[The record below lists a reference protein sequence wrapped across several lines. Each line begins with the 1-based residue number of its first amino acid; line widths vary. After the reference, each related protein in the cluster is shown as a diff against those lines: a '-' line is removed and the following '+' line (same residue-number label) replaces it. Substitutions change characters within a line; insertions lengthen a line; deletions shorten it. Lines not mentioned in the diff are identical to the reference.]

1 MKFSMKV
8 AKKFSQKLKVELA
21 GRDFIEVELEDENPS
36 AIKRVSFLGCSPFME
51 MMKNMRLQFG
61 NDISKWPCP
70 EGKDH
75 SSLLLKEMILKLRGE
90 WKFPYEHEEL
100 CHCRSI
106 SAHTV
111 DQAVIAGAHTPE
123 VVTRQTSASSA
134 CGTCRFE
141 VERIINYRLGR

>member
-1 MKFSMKV
+1 MKYR
-8 AKKFSQKLKVELA
+8 AELDA
-21 GRDFIEVELEDENPS
+21 RDMIEVETNEQNS
-36 AIKRVSFLGCSPFME
+36 QQVKVHIVGCSDFME
-51 MMKNMRLQFG
+51 MMQKMRRHFG
-61 NDISKWPCP
+61 NQVSQWPLP

-123 VVTRQTSASSA
+123 VVSRQTSASTA
-134 CGTCRFE
+134 CGTCRPE
-141 VERIINYRLGR
+141 VEKIINYRTGKAS